1 MNTIESIRFQN
12 GITVTNINESKSKQI
27 SMVLLGEKPT
37 YTTGTAT
44 PAATTPTNNHKR
56 ANSWKPWTNS
66 EDEFLFNNRKQ
77 GIAYKAIAKVLGRTE
92 QGVSLRFAKI
102 KNQERFQ

>member
-12 GITVTNINESKSKQI
+12 GITVTNISENKSKQI

-37 YTTGTAT
+37 HTTGMVTPTTTAT
-44 PAATTPTNNHKR
+44 HKVKIP
-56 ANSWKPWTNS
+56 NSWKSWVS
-66 EDEFLFNNRKQ
+66 EEDEFLVNNRKQ
-77 GIAYKAIAKVLGRTE
+77 GMPYKAIAKVLGRTE
-92 QGVSLRFAKI
+92 QGVALRFAKI